1 MQLDEA
7 PVYSSLTTK
16 SMVLG
21 LPHDMAILLG
31 LGFILFIGIAGISFL
46 TIGGSI
52 TAFLLILPFLRR
64 LFEKEPFAVE
74 LLQSYFRWPKSLPHH
89 ARIDASPRSDAV
101 LRGIFA

>member
-7 PVYSSLTTK
+7 PVYASLTSK

-21 LPHDMAILLG
+21 MPQDMAIILG
-31 LGFILFIGIAGISFL
+31 LAFVIFIGIVGISFL

-52 TAFLLILPFLRR
+52 TIFLFVLPFLRR

-74 LLQSYFRWPKSLPHH
+74 LLQSYFRWPKSMPHH
-89 ARIDASPRSDAV
+89 ARVDAAPRSDVV
-101 LRGIFA
+101 LRGIYA